1 MIAYRNRSALTQ
13 TTLRDLANNG
23 GKLIQKGTSSPSLK
37 LLSRF
42 QRLLIG
48 KIYGKE
54 QDCQDACETLLVKY
68 LECFTNHV
76 AVTLNIAYETSL
88 ISPKNFFMVLQ
99 ILKSD
104 IIGK

>member
-1 MIAYRNRSALTQ
+1 M
-13 TTLRDLANNG
+13 
-23 GKLIQKGTSSPSLK
+23 IQKETSSPSLK
-37 LLSRF
+37 LLARF

-48 KIYGKE
+48 KIYGQE
-54 QDCQDACETLLVKY
+54 QDCLDSCETLLVKY

-76 AVTLNIAYETSL
+76 AITLNIAYETSL

>member
-1 MIAYRNRSALTQ
+1 MTQ

-23 GKLIQKGTSSPSLK
+23 GKVIQKGTNSPSLK
-37 LLSRF
+37 LLARF

-54 QDCQDACETLLVKY
+54 PDCQDACETLLVKY
-68 LECFTNHV
+68 LECFTSHV
-76 AVTLNIAYETSL
+76 ATTLTVAYETSL
-88 ISPKNFFMVLQ
+88 VSPKNFFMVLQ

-104 IIGK
+104 IIGNILIRLNL